1 MPSEN
6 PPKDRTRRPLSS
18 AHVGAIEFLADVL
31 ATSEEEGR
39 ADDFYGRLAEAT
51 TSLTSLERAVI
62 FRYDSARRR
71 VRIAGTYGLDV
82 DFFADPDSFL
92 TAESAPIARQAL
104 EQDRVI
110 EVSEDLDRHLPR
122 EYIERLGL
130 SGVVCAPMVARG
142 RWIGVILGDRGIHD
156 APLDEVER
164 ELLWI
169 LGKTAALASMARVAT
184 RQYDKA
190 LALEQRIDL
199 AREVH
204 DRVIQRLFGVSL
216 ALSSD
221 HALDEETRH
230 RCAEEVQRAL
240 ADLRLAVGRPLGRRA
255 QRTKTTLSAEVQ
267 RLRHAHPD
275 LGIQFDDAA
284 PLVAPAALEPLA
296 QSVLTEAIRNAHKH
310 ARPSRVGVRTSTRDG
325 TFVLEVTNNG
335 VRGRARRTG
344 MGLRLAAFEALQA
357 GGLLEFGQRGEDTW
371 QVRLVVPCQVDQ

>member
-1 MPSEN
+1 MPPEN
-6 PPKDRTRRPLSS
+6 PARDRPRRPLSS

-71 VRIAGTYGLDV
+71 VRVAGTYGLDL
-82 DFFADPDSFL
+82 DFLADSFI

-110 EVSEDLDRHLPR
+110 EVSEDLDRQLPR
-122 EYIERLGL
+122 EYIDRLDL
-130 SGVVCAPMVARG
+130 SGVVCAPMVARR
-142 RWIGVILGDRGIHD
+142 RWIGVILGDRGPHD

-164 ELLWI
+164 EFLWI

-184 RQYDKA
+184 RQHDKA
-190 LALEQRIDL
+190 QQLGQRIDL

-204 DRVIQRLFGVSL
+204 DRVIQRLFGISL
-216 ALSSD
+216 ALSGD
-221 HALDEETRH
+221 QAFDDETRR
-230 RCAEEVQRAL
+230 RCAEEVQSAL
-240 ADLRLAVGRPLGRRA
+240 ADLRLAVGRPLGRPT

-275 LGIQFDDAA
+275 LGIQFDGPA

-310 ARPSRVGVRTSTRDG
+310 AKPSRVGVRTSTRDA

-357 GGLLEFGQRGEDTW
+357 GGLLEFGQRKEDTW
-371 QVRLVVPCQVDQ
+371 QVRLVVPCEVDQ

>member
-1 MPSEN
+1 M
-6 PPKDRTRRPLSS
+6 
-18 AHVGAIEFLADVL
+18 GAIEFLADVL
-31 ATSEEEGR
+31 ATSEEDGR
-39 ADDFYGRLAEAT
+39 AHDFYGRLAEAT

-71 VRIAGTYGLDV
+71 VRVAGTYGLDV
-82 DFFADPDSFL
+82 DFFADSFI

-110 EVSEDLDRHLPR
+110 EVFEDLDRHLPR
-122 EYIERLGL
+122 EYIDRLDL
-130 SGVVCAPMVARG
+130 SSVVCAPMVARG
-142 RWIGVILGDRGIHD
+142 RWIGVILGDRGSGD
-156 APLDEVER
+156 TPLDEVEL

-184 RQYDKA
+184 RQHDKA
-190 LALEQRIDL
+190 QQLEQRIDL

-204 DRVIQRLFGVSL
+204 ERVVQRLFGVSL
-216 ALSSD
+216 ALSGD
-221 HALDEETRH
+221 HALEDETRR

-240 ADLRLAVGRPLGRRA
+240 ADLRSAVGRPLGRP
-255 QRTKTTLSAEVQ
+255 QRTKTTLGAEVQ

-275 LGIQFDDAA
+275 LGIQFDDSA
-284 PLVAPAALEPLA
+284 PLLAPVALEPLA

-335 VRGRARRTG
+335 VRGRPRRTG
-344 MGLRLAAFEALQA
+344 MGLRLAAFEALQV
-357 GGLLEFGQRGEDTW
+357 GGLLEFGQRGEDIW
-371 QVRLVVPCQVDQ
+371 QVRLVVPCEVPR